1 MLTVCL
7 FAIRVEQ
14 VYVLCKRLNYELKD
28 AKMLCVL
35 TGEYA
40 SYDDYDCKQCFWH

>member
-14 VYVLCKRLNYELKD
+14 VYVICRPKRLNYELKD

-35 TGEYA
+35 TEGI
-40 SYDDYDCKQCFWH
+40 CKL